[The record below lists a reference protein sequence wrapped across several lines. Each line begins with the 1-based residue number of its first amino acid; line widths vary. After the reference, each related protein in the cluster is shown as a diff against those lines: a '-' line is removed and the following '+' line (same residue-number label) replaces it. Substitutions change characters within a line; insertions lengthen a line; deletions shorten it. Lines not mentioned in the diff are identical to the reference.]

1 MMCHAERKRLLHIGW
16 GENIC
21 KFKHIYLFN
30 KCSYQLTVMAYFT
43 LRYYNQVKDYL
54 HPRLHKFINY
64 YKHENTFDLP
74 LFHGCHRKNRNGT
87 RKLIEYNQGYN
98 ALFQL
103 TNLIR
108 KKLKINTNMA

>member
-1 MMCHAERKRLLHIGW
+1 MMCHAGRKRLLHIGW

-87 RKLIEYNQGYN
+87 RKLIEYNQGY
-98 ALFQL
+98 QCIVP
-103 TNLIR
+103 TN
-108 KKLKINTNMA
+108 KPD